1 MITARADFDETAPHI
16 HAMIAPWAEKTSK
29 RRGWQHLLVP
39 SAYEL
44 LKSYEDAQTDI
55 AENFAP
61 LNLARGQRR
70 SEERRRAE
78 EGGRDQP
85 EYRENQCSHVWR
97 EAEAAQLRKRAK
109 DLKEREHALA
119 GREAAQRQREAEI
132 ETRERATAE
141 SESAFRKAQV
151 TADAKAARLDER
163 EAVNNQVETLLDVA
177 ASQGTVG
184 EAKEDEAPLTARIR
198 RKLGRMFASLSPLRN
213 GLRRTRLPSG
223 WQPRNAW
230 REKPKPS
237 CTRCMQLSRAFLCRS
252 SKNGSGARRTTSR
265 TQS

>member
-16 HAMIAPWAEKTSK
+16 HAIIAPWAEKTSK
-29 RRGWQHLLVP
+29 RRGRQHLLVP

-55 AENFAP
+55 AENIAP

-85 EYRENQCSHVWR
+85 DYRENQCSHVWR

-132 ETRERATAE
+132 ETRERATVQ
-141 SESAFRKAQV
+141 SEAALRKAQV
-151 TADAKAARLDER
+151 TAVAKAARLDER
-163 EAVNNQVETLLDVA
+163 EAVNNKVETLLDVA

-184 EAKEDEAPLTARIR
+184 DAKEYEAPLTARIR
-198 RKLGRMFASLSPLRN
+198 RKLGRVFASLSPLRN

-223 WQPRNAW
+223 WQPRTAW

-237 CTRCMQLSRAFLCRS
+237 YTRCMQLSRAFLCRS
-252 SKNGSGARRTTSR
+252 AKNGSGTRRTTAR